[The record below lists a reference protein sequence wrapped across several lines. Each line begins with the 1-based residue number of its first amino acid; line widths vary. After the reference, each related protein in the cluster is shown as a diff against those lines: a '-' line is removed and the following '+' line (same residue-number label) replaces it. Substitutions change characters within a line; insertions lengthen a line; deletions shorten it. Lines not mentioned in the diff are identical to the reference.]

1 MAQRQNMI
9 RLDSKNTTYIM
20 RINEAGHLE
29 NLYYGRKLRQD
40 AKVEALLPK
49 REIAIGTGVAYNEEN
64 PLLFLET
71 ACLEVGTQGK
81 GDYRS
86 PSIVIEY
93 SSQALEEPSNHQKE
107 NVSRIATT
115 GMQTLDFVYKAHR
128 IIKGKPCY
136 LEHFAQSYA
145 TEEEATTLEILLED
159 TELQIELQLN
169 YTVFHNCDTIARSA
183 TVTNKT
189 NANVLIKN
197 IASLQLD
204 LPPLENSNE
213 YWNVVSFDGAWA
225 RERETTRQI
234 LKSGK
239 LEFCSTLGVSG
250 ASHNPCF
257 FLENPACTAN
267 HGSCYAFNLIYS
279 GNHREVIELSTYGNL
294 RVQTGINPESF
305 TWNLKPQDSFT
316 TPEAVMTFSC
326 FGNNGASEN
335 FHNFVNNHI
344 VRGFW
349 KFRDRPIL
357 CNNWE
362 ATYFNFT
369 EKKLLELAKT
379 AKDMGIELFVLDD
392 GWFGTR
398 DDDTTSLGD
407 WIVNTKKLP
416 SGITKLSEKIHDLG
430 LMFGL
435 WVEPEMVSRKSLL
448 FEKHPDWMISI
459 PQRAPSVGRNQF
471 ILDLTRQEVRDYLVE
486 SLCEVFRMAHV
497 DYVKWDMNR
506 TFSDIYS
513 IASFSMTE
521 FNHRYVQGLYEVFD
535 RLTKCFPRI
544 LFESCASGGNR
555 FDLGILCYM
564 PQIWT
569 SDNTDALCRTL
580 IQSGTSYG
588 YPVSTM
594 GAHVSESPNHQTLR
608 HSDIESRFNV
618 AAFGIFGYELD
629 LTALSLQEKT
639 IVKAQV
645 EFYKEHRHLL
655 QFGKFFRLEEGSSG
669 ALGGGSFGGMS
680 STSSGFAGSGNKTR
694 WLVTNDD
701 FSEMIVLDFQA
712 LNKPNPSCDVL
723 KIPFARPNFDY
734 EVIPRQQRISLE
746 VFGSLIN
753 RLSPVNMS
761 KDSKL
766 KKVIEDSY
774 TLKSEDEH
782 YIVSG
787 DVLSYAGLMLNP
799 QFGGTGYNDKVRVL
813 GDFGSRLYYIKRV

>member
-1 MAQRQNMI
+1 MTQKQNMI
-9 RLDSKNTTYIM
+9 RLDSKNTTYLM
-20 RINEAGHLE
+20 RINETGHLE

-40 AKVEALLPK
+40 AKIEALLPK
-49 REIAIGTGVAYNEEN
+49 REIAIGTGVGYSEKN

-71 ACLEVGTQGK
+71 ACLEVSTLGK

-86 PSIVIEY
+86 PSVVIEY
-93 SSQALEEPSNHQKE
+93 SSQSLEEPAKH
-107 NVSRIATT
+107 IASEKDTSKSAIT
-115 GMQTLDFVYKAHR
+115 GMQTLDFVYNAHR
-128 IIKGKPCY
+128 IIKGKPNY

-145 TEEEATTLEILLED
+145 KDEEATTIEIQLKD
-159 TELQIELQLN
+159 TVLPIFLQLN
-169 YTVFHNCDTIARSA
+169 YTVFPNCDTIARSA

-189 NANVLIKN
+189 NANILIKN

-204 LPPLENSNE
+204 LPPLENSNAN
-213 YWNVVSFDGAWA
+213 WSVVSFNGAWA
-225 RERETTRQI
+225 REREITRQA
-234 LKSGK
+234 LKAGK
-239 LEFCSTLGVSG
+239 LEFYSNLGVSG
-250 ASHNPCF
+250 ASHNPCI
-257 FLENPACTAN
+257 FLESPNCTAN
-267 HGSCYAFNLIYS
+267 HGSCYAFNLVYS
-279 GNHREVIELSTYGNL
+279 GDHREVIELSTYGNV
-294 RVQTGINPESF
+294 RVQTGINPQSF
-305 TWNLKPQDSFT
+305 TWNLKPNYSFT
-316 TPEAVMTFSC
+316 TPEAIMTFSC

-335 FHNFVNNHI
+335 FHTFVNNHI
-344 VRGFW
+344 VRGYW

-435 WVEPEMVSRKSLL
+435 WVEPEMISRKSLL
-448 FEKHPDWMISI
+448 FENHPDWMVAI
-459 PQRAPSVGRNQF
+459 PQREPSVGRNQF

-486 SLCEVFRMAHV
+486 SLCEVFQTAHV

-513 IASFSMTE
+513 ASSFSMTE
-521 FNHRYVQGLYEVFD
+521 FNYRYVQGLYEIFD
-535 RLTKCFPRI
+535 RLTKCFPKI
-544 LFESCASGGNR
+544 LFEGCASGGNR

-569 SDNTDALCRTL
+569 SDNTDVLCRTS

-639 IVKAQV
+639 IVKAQI

-655 QFGKFFRLEEGSSG
+655 QFGKFFRLEEGSSE
-669 ALGGGSFGGMS
+669 ALSNNRGLSMAF
-680 STSSGFAGSGNKTR
+680 TESGNKTK
-694 WLVTNDD
+694 WVVTNND
-701 FSEMIVLDFQA
+701 FSEMIVLDFQT
-712 LNKPNPSCDVL
+712 LNKPNPGCDVL
-723 KIPFARPNFDY
+723 RIPFARPDFDY
-734 EVIPRQQRISLE
+734 EVIPRAQRISIE

-766 KKVIEDSY
+766 KKVIADNY

-787 DVLSYAGLMLNP
+787 DVLSYRGLMLNP

-813 GDFGSRLYYIKRV
+813 GDFGSRLYYIRKV